1 MGTLTRRTVYYLLIL
16 VGTTALFAGLYSV
29 GMSTWEGRPRPWY
42 RALEVV
48 IQTFTT
54 TGFGEDA
61 PWHSPQ
67 MNLLMILMQLTGIG
81 FILSAVDV
89 FVVPWLRAALRPTAP
104 TSIEE
109 MSGHVLVCGY
119 TPRVEVFVDEMKA
132 RDQDYVLV
140 EPDTD
145 RAATLHEQGH
155 RVLHG
160 DPTDPETLAR
170 AHLSSARALV
180 ADVADDENASIALA
194 AREADPDARIITLV
208 EDASLGRYH
217 QAAGADVALSP
228 RRLLGRSLASKVP
241 LAAAANIEDAVTAG
255 GALDVVE
262 VVVTR
267 RSALY
272 GQTLS
277 ESALEAQFDVRVVGA
292 WIDGSFTTPIASDQR
307 LREGVRLF
315 VAGPPAHIGDLRE
328 AWSPYVR
335 SFTPQS
341 ILLAGYGDSG
351 HAAEESLRTVEADVT
366 VIDAR
371 EQDGVDIVGDVRN
384 PDVLTAAGI
393 EDASALIVA
402 VDDDTVATFAIL
414 IAHDLNPDLQILV
427 RAQQP
432 DAVRNLYRAG
442 ADFVQAL
449 PTVSGQM
456 LAATLFEDD
465 DPSLHDRPVNVV
477 RLSADGAAGRTRSA
491 VDPVTQTN
499 YTILAV
505 VRNGDFLAET
515 DADFVFASGDEVIV
529 AGTAD
534 GLQQARD
541 RLSGADGEQDGPEA
555 EA

>member
-16 VGTTALFAGLYSV
+16 VATTALFTGLYSV
-29 GMSTWEGRPRPWY
+29 GMSVWEGRPRSWY

-61 PWHSPQ
+61 PWQSPQ
-67 MNLLMILMQLTGIG
+67 MNLLVILMQFAGIG
-81 FILSAVDV
+81 LILSAVDV

-109 MSGHVLVCGY
+109 MTDHVIVCGY

-132 RDQDYVLV
+132 REQNYVLV
-140 EPDTD
+140 EPDGE
-145 RAATLHEQGH
+145 RAATLHDQGY

-160 DPTDPETLAR
+160 DPTDTEALVR

-241 LAAAANIEDAVTAG
+241 LAAAANVEDAVTEG

-262 VVVTR
+262 VVVSR
-267 RSALY
+267 RSALH
-272 GQTLS
+272 GDTLG
-277 ESALEAQFDVRVVGA
+277 ESGIEAQFDVRVVGA
-292 WIDGSFTTPIASDQR
+292 WIDGSFTTPIPADQP
-307 LREGVRLF
+307 LREGIRLF

-335 SFTPQS
+335 SFTSQS

-351 HAAEESLRTVEADVT
+351 HAAEVSLRTVQADVT
-366 VIDAR
+366 ILDAHDR
-371 EQDGVDIVGDVRN
+371 DGVDVVGDVRS
-384 PDVLTAAGI
+384 PDALRAAGI

-402 VDDDTVATFAIL
+402 VDDDTVATFAVL

-432 DAVRNLYRAG
+432 EAVRNLYRAG
-442 ADFVQAL
+442 ADFVEAL
-449 PTVSGQM
+449 PAVSGRM
-456 LAATLFEDD
+456 LAATVFEDED
-465 DPSLHDRPVNVV
+465 RSLQDRPINVV
-477 RLSADGAAGRTRSA
+477 RLPATGAAGHTRPA
-491 VDPVTQTN
+491 IDPDTRTN

-505 VRNGDFLAET
+505 VRDGDFLAET
-515 DADFVFASGDEVIV
+515 DADFTFEPDDEVIV

-534 GLQQARD
+534 GLQQIRD
-541 RLSGADGEQDGPEA
+541 RLSGEDGEHTDTEPA
-555 EA
+555 R